1 MSKIKTDNSLWQN
14 PSFPFRAWYYYI
26 PWFFRTLKFCIQRAR
41 RGFSDYDVWNLDSY
55 LAILIKESLVHLADT
70 AHGYPNNTD
79 DMESWK
85 RTLINTAE
93 YFHKYYEE
101 EEVDQSNDAYIRYLQ
116 LKQELLKEHP
126 NAEESDLL
134 MISPALVTLRD
145 FWLREYDKVEESKKE
160 NLRKGM
166 DKLKLIFPYLWD

>member
-1 MSKIKTDNSLWQN
+1 MSKIKTDNSLWKN

-55 LAILIKESLVHLADT
+55 LAILIKESLVHLANT
-70 AHGYPNNTD
+70 AHGHPNNTD

-85 RTLINTAE
+85 RTLIDTAE
-93 YFHKYYEE
+93 YFHKYFCEDT
-101 EEVDQSNDAYIRYLQ
+101 DQSNDAYTSYLQ
-116 LKQELLKEHP
+116 LKQQLLKEHP
-126 NAEESDLL
+126 NANECDLL
-134 MISPALVTLRD
+134 MISPALVALRD
-145 FWLREYDKVEESKKE
+145 LWLHEDDKIEKNKRE

>member
-55 LAILIKESLVHLADT
+55 LAILIKESLIHLADT

-79 DMESWK
+79 DMESWQS
-85 RTLINTAE
+85 TLIDTAE

-101 EEVDQSNDAYIRYLQ
+101 DTTQSIDAYTSYLR
-116 LKQELLKEHP
+116 LKEQLLKEHP
-126 NAEESDLL
+126 NADERDLL
-134 MISPALVTLRD
+134 MISPALVALRD
-145 FWLREYDKVEESKKE
+145 LWLHEDDKIEKSKRE
-160 NLRKGM
+160 NLQKGM